1 MKKKEAAKPIIFWI
15 YSVQR
20 NCLST
25 HKKGLLAAAQR
36 IEKKPHIGSLN
47 ESSLHRTLKY
57 QYTGPGGKTEV
68 AAGDFV
74 ADGIKADGEYI
85 EVQTGSFAP
94 LLKKV
99 KHFSTH
105 GKVRIIHPIAIK
117 KMIEVYKPS
126 KSKNTLLYRRRSPKK
141 GSSWNVFD
149 ALIHAPK
156 LPLIRGVT
164 IEIVLVDITEK
175 RVKDGKGLGRRKEI
189 SKKDR
194 ELTAWHE
201 SIHLK
206 KPADYLRFIPFK
218 KTEEFTTTLL
228 AKHTGIDTDTARKAL
243 YVLTQLKVVKRTGKK
258 GNSWVYVRK

>member
-1 MKKKEAAKPIIFWI
+1 
-15 YSVQR
+15 
-20 NCLST
+20 LST
-25 HKKGLLAAAQR
+25 RKKGLLAAAQR

-68 AAGDFV
+68 TAGDFV

-99 KHFSTH
+99 KHFSSH
-105 GKVRIIHPIAIK
+105 GKVRIIHPIAVK
-117 KMIEVYKPS
+117 KMIEVFEPGKRG
-126 KSKNTLLYRRRSPKK
+126 KTIFLYRRRSPKK
-141 GSSWNVFD
+141 GSVWNIFD

-189 SKKDR
+189 SKKDK
-194 ELTAWHE
+194 ELTVWHE
-201 SIHLK
+201 SIHFK

-218 KTEEFTTTLL
+218 KNEEFTTTLL
-228 AKHTGIDTDTARKAL
+228 AQNTGINTDTARKAL